1 MKLHH
6 KTKRFITLVAV
17 CIAGS
22 LPEAMAQCS
31 ATNAA
36 ACSCPTPGASNCLL
50 LPDITA
56 GKRTL
61 NSANGWTEYPQN
73 AGAPN
78 KGLLRID
85 VATPNIGWGPVEAIS
100 TNNYVCGSDTLFNFF
115 PPPGFLCPDGSFPK
129 RLIKQRLYNKI
140 GNTFQFIDRDAGW
153 MVFHPSH
160 GHIHIEGWG
169 LYTLRLRDVSVADTL
184 QWPVVNSGVKVSF
197 CLIDL
202 TTCSG
207 SLGDCIDSLGN
218 VLNNVSFPNY
228 GLAGG
233 YNCGDVRQGIS
244 VGRVDIYSRSLDESF
259 VKIPYEACN
268 GSYHVVVE
276 VDPDDHF
283 LEMKENNNWLAAQIP
298 LTQQRVSNTNPYA
311 YIFSKKGNAVCQG
324 GTLQL
329 EASGASNYVWSNGA
343 TTQKVNITAPG
354 RYWVRATTPCGI
366 ATSDTLDVVLSSTSS
381 FPAITLNDTVCAGGR
396 ADLYAS
402 GNAQWYDAPVNGNLI
417 FIGNNFQ
424 TGTLFSTTTFY
435 VVDQPSVV
443 GGNIGPASTT
453 FSGSGNYTASRNEY
467 LIFNAFLPFK
477 LKTVRVDASVAGVR
491 VIQLRD
497 QYGHVLQQKTI
508 PLSAGIQDITLD
520 FFVPSGLNH
529 QLGLS
534 SSSPAASLYMSTTA
548 NPTIGFPFKLNSIG
562 NIVGS
567 SQGDRSYPFFYNW
580 DVEVTN
586 QACNNGQRKA
596 VTAYVLPPSMIH
608 SHPGNTTVCSG
619 SNASFSVTA
628 TGPAPG
634 YQWQVS
640 TDGGTTFS
648 DIAGAT
654 TATLTLNGVTPSQNA
669 NRYRCMITGGCAP
682 VNSDAA
688 ILTVNPKPLFT
699 LGNIPSALC
708 LSDTAVTLT
717 ASQPG
722 GIWSGDGVQ
731 GNKFV
736 PKAAG
741 LVTATITYTVT
752 NSFGCTS
759 ALSSGIQVEP
769 CPERHILL
777 SADHSLIIYPNPNN
791 GQLSIKVRTDLYT
804 RLGLKVY
811 GSDGRL
817 IKTQLFTGLYYDQ
830 VLPVDLSN
838 ASNGPYFLYFYNDEG
853 GTLIS
858 KTSGIVIAR

>member
-1 MKLHH
+1 MNNFKQHIL
-6 KTKRFITLVAV
+6 
-17 CIAGS
+17 
-22 LPEAMAQCS
+22 LPVFFLSISFFYTTDLIAQCS
-31 ATNAA
+31 TANPGG
-36 ACSCPTPGASNCLL
+36 CSCPIPGQTNCQL
-50 LPDITA
+50 LPDIIA
-56 GKRTL
+56 GKKTL
-61 NSANGWTEYPQN
+61 NSTTGWSEYPQS

-85 VATPNIGWGPVEAIS
+85 VATPNIGWGPIETIS

-115 PPPGFLCPDGSFPK
+115 PPPGFLCPDGSYPK
-129 RLIKQRLYNKI
+129 RLIKQRLYNKV
-140 GNTFQFIDRDAGW
+140 GNTFQFTERDAGW
-153 MVFHPSH
+153 MVYHPSH

-169 LYTLRLRDVSVADTL
+169 LYTLRLRDVSIADTL
-184 QWPVVNSGVKVSF
+184 QWPVVNSGIKVSF

-218 VLNNVSFPNY
+218 ILNNASFPNY

-233 YNCGDVRQGIS
+233 YNCGNVTQGIS

-268 GSYHVVVE
+268 GSYHVVVQ

-298 LTQQRVSNTNPYA
+298 LTQQRTSNTNPYA

-324 GTLQL
+324 GSLEL

-343 TTQKVNITAPG
+343 TTQKINITSPG

-366 ATSDTLDVVLSSTSS
+366 ATSDTLEIVQSSTSS
-381 FPAITLNDTVCAGGR
+381 FPAITINDTVCAGDR

-424 TGTLFSTTTFY
+424 TGTLFNTTTFY
-435 VVDQPSVV
+435 VVDQPSLV
-443 GGNIGPASTT
+443 GGNIGPVSTS
-453 FSGSGNYTASRNEY
+453 FSGGGNYAASRNEY

-477 LKTVRVDASVAGVR
+477 LKKLRADASTAGVR
-491 VIQLRD
+491 TIQLRD
-497 QYGHVLQQKTI
+497 QYGHLLQEKTVL
-508 PLSAGIQDITLD
+508 LVAGIQDITLD

-534 SSSPAASLYMSTTA
+534 ASSPVASLYMSTTA

-567 SQGDRSYPFFYNW
+567 SQGDKSYPFFYNW

-586 QACNNGQRKA
+586 QACNNGLRKP
-596 VTAYVLPPSMIH
+596 VTAYVFPSSIINT
-608 SHPGNTTVCSG
+608 HPQNTIVCAA
-619 SNASFSVTA
+619 SNVSFSVTA
-628 TGPAPG
+628 SGPVTG
-634 YQWQVS
+634 YQWQLS
-640 TDGGTTFS
+640 TDGGSTFNNIS
-648 DIAGAT
+648 GAT
-654 TATLTLNGVTPSQNA
+654 TTSLILNAVTQSQNA
-669 NRYRCMITGGCAP
+669 NQYRCVVTGGCAP
-682 VNSDAA
+682 VNSNAA
-688 ILTVNPKPLFT
+688 ILTVNPKPVFT
-699 LGNIPSALC
+699 LGSIPSSLC
-708 LSDTAVTLT
+708 ISDTAITLT
-717 ASQPG
+717 ASLAG
-722 GIWSGDGVQ
+722 GIWSGNGVQ

-736 PKAAG
+736 PSAAG
-741 LVTATITYTVT
+741 LVTATVTYTVT

-759 ALSSGIQVEP
+759 ASSANIQVNA

-777 SADHSLIIYPNPNN
+777 SADNSLIIYPNPNN
-791 GQLSIKVRTDLYT
+791 GQLSIRLRSDLYT
-804 RLGLKVY
+804 RLGMKVY
-811 GSDGRL
+811 SSDGRL
-817 IKTQLFTGLYYDQ
+817 IKTQLFTGLYYNQ
-830 VLPVDLSN
+830 VLPVDLSR
-838 ASNGPYFLYFYNDEG
+838 ASNGPYMLYFYNDEG
-853 GTLIS
+853 GALI
-858 KTSGIVIAR
+858 KRTSGIVIAR

>member
-1 MKLHH
+1 MNISKKNML
-6 KTKRFITLVAV
+6 LPVLL
-17 CIAGS
+17 AGIS
-22 LPEAMAQCS
+22 LFNTTHLIAQCS
-31 ATNAA
+31 TANPGG
-36 ACSCPTPGASNCLL
+36 CSCPVPGQTNCQL
-50 LPDITA
+50 LPDIIA
-56 GKRTL
+56 GKKTL
-61 NSANGWTEYPQN
+61 NSTAGWTEYPQS

-100 TNNYVCGSDTLFNFF
+100 TNDYVCGSDTLFNFF
-115 PPPGFLCPDGSFPK
+115 PPPGFLCPDGSYPK
-129 RLIKQRLYNKI
+129 RLIKQRLYNKV
-140 GNTFQFIDRDAGW
+140 GNTFQFTERDAGW
-153 MVFHPSH
+153 MVYHPSH

-169 LYTLRLRDVSVADTL
+169 LYTLRLRDVTVADTL
-184 QWPVVNSGVKVSF
+184 QWPVVNSGIKVSF

-207 SLGDCIDSLGN
+207 SLGDCVDSLGN
-218 VLNNVSFPNY
+218 ILNNASFPNY

-233 YNCGDVRQGIS
+233 YNCGNVRQGIS

-268 GSYHVVVE
+268 GSYHVVVQ

-283 LEMKENNNWLAAQIP
+283 LEMKETNNWLAAQIP
-298 LTQQRVSNTNPYA
+298 LTQQRTSNTNPYA

-343 TTQKVNITAPG
+343 TTQKVNITSPG

-366 ATSDTLDVVLSSTSS
+366 ATSDTLDIVQSSTSS
-381 FPAITLNDTVCAGGR
+381 FPAITINDTVCAGDR
-396 ADLYAS
+396 AGLYAS
-402 GNAQWYDAPVNGNLI
+402 GNAHWYDAPVNGNLI

-435 VVDQPSVV
+435 VVDQPSLV
-443 GGNIGPASTT
+443 GGNIGPASTI
-453 FSGSGNYTASRNEY
+453 FSGSGNYAASRNEY

-477 LKTVRVDASVAGVR
+477 LKKLMVDASTAGVR

-497 QYGHVLQQKTI
+497 QYGHLLQEKTVS
-508 PLSAGIQDITLD
+508 LAAGVQDIILD

-534 SSSPAASLYMSTTA
+534 ASSPAASLYMSTTA
-548 NPTIGFPFKLNSIG
+548 NSTIGFPFRLNSIG

-567 SQGDRSYPFFYNW
+567 SLGDRSYPFFYNW
-580 DVEVTN
+580 EVEVTN
-586 QACNNGQRKA
+586 EACNNGQRKA
-596 VTAYVLPPSMIH
+596 VTAYVFPPSVINTQ
-608 SHPGNTTVCSG
+608 PGNTTVCAA
-619 SNASFSVTA
+619 SNASFSVTVS
-628 TGPAPG
+628 GPATG

-654 TATLTLNGVTPSQNA
+654 TASLTLNGVTQSQNA
-669 NRYRCMITGGCAP
+669 NRYHCTITGGCAP

-688 ILTVNPKPLFT
+688 ILTVNPTPVFT
-699 LGNIPSALC
+699 LVNIPPALC
-708 LSDTAVTLT
+708 ISDTAITLT
-717 ASQPG
+717 ASLPG
-722 GIWSGDGVQ
+722 GIWSGNGVQ

-736 PKAAG
+736 PSAAG
-741 LVTATITYTVT
+741 LVSATITYTVA

-759 ALSSGIQVEP
+759 ALSASVQVNE

-777 SADHSLIIYPNPNN
+777 NEDNSLIIYPNPNN
-791 GQLSIKVRTDLYT
+791 GRLSIRVRSDLYT
-804 RLGLKVY
+804 RLGMKVY

-817 IKTQLFTGLYYDQ
+817 IKTQLFTGLFYNQ
-830 VLPVDLSN
+830 VLPVDLSKE
-838 ASNGPYFLYFYNDEG
+838 SNGTYFLHFYNDEG
-853 GTLIS
+853 GTLIT